1 MIKGPP
7 EFSKKSWRPPWIF
20 SAASHLYLWSE
31 KSPPENTKAMESAPL
46 NLWRHFLSPPENEK
60 AILMPPW
67 ILRRKT
73 ERRIHSKTA
82 IFNRSIQGGLAH
94 QKCYARVQPGYSV
107 TSQATVKVIILWK
120 LSFSISSILRKTSLS
135 LSNCAF
141 FRGPGGK
148 DVIARVKEGAKVS
161 LQRCYCTFREWST
174 EYGIL
179 KKLEDTTFTF

>member
-7 EFSKKSWRPPWIF
+7 EFPKKSWRPPWIF
-20 SAASHLYLWSE
+20 SAVSHLYLWSE

-82 IFNRSIQGGLAH
+82 IFNRPIQGGLAH
-94 QKCYARVQPGYSV
+94 QKCYARVQPRHSV
-107 TSQATVKVIILWK
+107 GGQTLWAAYHVLHVWNNIGIVQQCPQLDIFSAYCKPSLFPRTTSGKSEMDIVHHH
-120 LSFSISSILRKTSLS
+120 KTL
-135 LSNCAF
+135 
-141 FRGPGGK
+141 
-148 DVIARVKEGAKVS
+148 
-161 LQRCYCTFREWST
+161 
-174 EYGIL
+174 
-179 KKLEDTTFTF
+179 

>member
-107 TSQATVKVIILWK
+107 LWYMMIWHSIWK
-120 LSFSISSILRKTSLS
+120 TLQQIKQNTPYFQSGDMTPFYMCFLDSSGNNHLNAPLIDNFFS
-135 LSNCAF
+135 
-141 FRGPGGK
+141 G
-148 DVIARVKEGAKVS
+148 RV
-161 LQRCYCTFREWST
+161 
-174 EYGIL
+174 
-179 KKLEDTTFTF
+179 

>member
-7 EFSKKSWRPPWIF
+7 EFPKKSWRPPWIF
-20 SAASHLYLWSE
+20 SAVSHLYLWSE

-82 IFNRSIQGGLAH
+82 IFNRPIQGGLAH
-94 QKCYARVQPGYSV
+94 QKCYARVQPRHSV
-107 TSQATVKVIILWK
+107 QQLQLHHQCFNHHW
-120 LSFSISSILRKTSLS
+120 SLS
-135 LSNCAF
+135 ENLSTSCPKIF
-141 FRGPGGK
+141 VPMPSS
-148 DVIARVKEGAKVS
+148 KESTYQKIP
-161 LQRCYCTFREWST
+161 WSN
-174 EYGIL
+174 
-179 KKLEDTTFTF
+179 

>member
-1 MIKGPP
+1 MIKSPP

-107 TSQATVKVIILWK
+107 AGHCHCFPIANTYCFLALRGNSKTSQSLNLRILYVFPDK
-120 LSFSISSILRKTSLS
+120 SFLQLFVCPRNAVLSTYLLFSSQ
-135 LSNCAF
+135 
-141 FRGPGGK
+141 
-148 DVIARVKEGAKVS
+148 VW
-161 LQRCYCTFREWST
+161 Q
-174 EYGIL
+174 
-179 KKLEDTTFTF
+179 

>member
-1 MIKGPP
+1 MIKGPA
-7 EFSKKSWRPPWIF
+7 EFSKISWRPPWFF

-107 TSQATVKVIILWK
+107 RGHNVRASH
-120 LSFSISSILRKTSLS
+120 S
-135 LSNCAF
+135 
-141 FRGPGGK
+141 FRG
-148 DVIARVKEGAKVS
+148 ITNAS
-161 LQRCYCTFREWST
+161 LCPPLRTCCPTWLCVFPKSHFRKM
-174 EYGIL
+174 IFI
-179 KKLEDTTFTF
+179 KI

>member
-94 QKCYARVQPGYSV
+94 QKCYARVQPGHSVRRGNEPFFYSGV
-107 TSQATVKVIILWK
+107 NYSWLGMAQKWSILDQKWPNMAGLSTLQSGPKGTKMVK
-120 LSFSISSILRKTSLS
+120 LSVFDHLGPLLGPFGPFGTILD
-135 LSNCAF
+135 
-141 FRGPGGK
+141 K
-148 DVIARVKEGAKVS
+148 DD
-161 LQRCYCTFREWST
+161 L
-174 EYGIL
+174 L
-179 KKLEDTTFTF
+179 P

>member
-7 EFSKKSWRPPWIF
+7 EFSKKSWRPPWFF

-107 TSQATVKVIILWK
+107 TGERQPTGHWSLFRSGRRLTWK
-120 LSFSISSILRKTSLS
+120 LQGKACNASIWRSLHKIS
-135 LSNCAF
+135 LCW
-141 FRGPGGK
+141 GWLVM
-148 DVIARVKEGAKVS
+148 VIV
-161 LQRCYCTFREWST
+161 
-174 EYGIL
+174 
-179 KKLEDTTFTF
+179 

>member
-7 EFSKKSWRPPWIF
+7 EFPKKSWRPPWIF
-20 SAASHLYLWSE
+20 SAVSHLYLWSE

-107 TSQATVKVIILWK
+107 GGDKLNSTPINSPVNLLHPSAQLWACEEM
-120 LSFSISSILRKTSLS
+120 ISTQ
-135 LSNCAF
+135 
-141 FRGPGGK
+141 FRP
-148 DVIARVKEGAKVS
+148 IAHCVLAE
-161 LQRCYCTFREWST
+161 L
-174 EYGIL
+174 
-179 KKLEDTTFTF
+179 

>member
-7 EFSKKSWRPPWIF
+7 EFPKKSWRPPWIF
-20 SAASHLYLWSE
+20 SAVSHLYLWSE

-107 TSQATVKVIILWK
+107 RREGWLWQQCGWLVACFVPLLLCLTPRSWFQRGKEDLEEILERSEARKKRSENAMVDGNLEHIDETCALFPSLTSHW
-120 LSFSISSILRKTSLS
+120 
-135 LSNCAF
+135 
-141 FRGPGGK
+141 
-148 DVIARVKEGAKVS
+148 
-161 LQRCYCTFREWST
+161 
-174 EYGIL
+174 
-179 KKLEDTTFTF
+179 